1 MIGFFKEEGN
11 IIKRQKEALKTFNN
25 GFNCCQSVI
34 SVFNNE
40 LGLNKD
46 TALKISSGF
55 GGGLTKG
62 EVCGAVS
69 GAIMV
74 LGLKYGHFIEEEID
88 SKAKMKTYTKEFIR
102 RFEEKNN
109 SIICKKLLGYDLS
122 SEKEYLIIKDKE
134 LFDRLCPKYI
144 EDSIEILE
152 EMLKVN

>member
-1 MIGFFKEEGN
+1 MNKKEES
-11 IIKRQKEALKTFNN
+11 LKIFSNR
-25 GFNCCQSVI
+25 FNCCQSVI
-34 SVFNNE
+34 SVFNDE

-46 TALKISSGF
+46 IALKISSGF

-74 LGLKYGHFIEEEID
+74 LGLKYGHFIEGDMD
-88 SKAKMKTYTKEFIR
+88 SKAKMKSYTKEFIR

-152 EMLKVN
+152 EILKVN